1 MAICLVTIAIFGG
14 LTYVAWPDAS
24 SAQRRDAVL
33 VFLAIVSVGVPVVAA
48 GTVISARSAR
58 RSARVGKRPSKA
70 TRGTLIGSG
79 LVLAGLLEHASWQ
92 LIGVAALGA
101 VMILA
106 TVCFAVI
113 ILMVSPEE
121 EIRRGQTT
129 RAR

>member
-14 LTYVAWPDAS
+14 LTYAAWPDAS

-33 VFLAIVSVGVPVVAA
+33 VFLAIVSVPVVAA